1 LEQVLALAELEQLR
15 QAGLEEAP
23 DSAPEAVSVPEAVK
37 ARAAAQAVVSK
48 EDRASAV
55 ERALVDLVR
64 AGPAQVEP
72 ALAEL
77 VQGDRVRA
85 DGEVGLED
93 LGEAR
98 EQVRVRVRDLAG
110 ELATGQSTFQRSR
123 NRTFKVY

>member
-15 QAGLEEAP
+15 QAGLEAAP

-64 AGPAQVEP
+64 ADPVQVEP
-72 ALAEL
+72 ALADL
-77 VQGDRVRA
+77 VQGDRVRV

-98 EQVRVRVRDLAG
+98 ERVRVRVRDLAG

-123 NRTFKVY
+123 NRTFRVY

>member
-15 QAGLEEAP
+15 QAGLEAAP

-37 ARAAAQAVVSK
+37 ARVAAQAAVSE

-64 AGPAQVEP
+64 ADPVQVEP
-72 ALAEL
+72 ALADL
-77 VQGDRVRA
+77 VQGDRVRV

-98 EQVRVRVRDLAG
+98 ERVRVRVRDLAG

-123 NRTFKVY
+123 NRTFRVY